1 MNTDKQK
8 AIELAL
14 AKLTIEEQELL
25 GLIKKPKK
33 PKTNYKLK
41 INYMIGDA
49 NGHTD
54 EESTISLDNP
64 FLKIITGAL
73 DKLCVL
79 EGHCGLSLNSES
91 FKGNKKI
98 GNINDLE
105 CDLLS
110 LISCGDE
117 YSTDKF
123 LEKYKFE
130 KSEKNQDYIYEFEGL
145 FISETEYSFLV
156 YKGYTLK

>member
-25 GLIKKPKK
+25 GLIKKPK
-33 PKTNYKLK
+33 TNYKLK

-54 EESTISLDNP
+54 EEATISLDNP

-73 DKLCVL
+73 PPSSK
-79 EGHCGLSLNSES
+79 
-91 FKGNKKI
+91 
-98 GNINDLE
+98 
-105 CDLLS
+105 
-110 LISCGDE
+110 
-117 YSTDKF
+117 
-123 LEKYKFE
+123 
-130 KSEKNQDYIYEFEGL
+130 
-145 FISETEYSFLV
+145 
-156 YKGYTLK
+156 